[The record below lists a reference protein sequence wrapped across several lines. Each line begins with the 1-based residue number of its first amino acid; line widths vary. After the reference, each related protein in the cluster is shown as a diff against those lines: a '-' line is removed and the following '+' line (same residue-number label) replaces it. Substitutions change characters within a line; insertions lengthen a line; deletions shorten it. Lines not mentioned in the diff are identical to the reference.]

1 MTGRDKDREALE
13 RLENALIEDILAAS
27 DDAILA
33 EAKEDGADPEAIA
46 AAARALFE
54 TTVATKRKARLAAAK
69 AAVAAD
75 RRRPAGTLVPS
86 NPTYARRLLEHL
98 LARHPDTAGKL
109 TMAARKGKTTALSDD
124 EVYGLLEDFRD
135 IGISL
140 TEGSADER

>member
-1 MTGRDKDREALE
+1 
-13 RLENALIEDILAAS
+13 
-27 DDAILA
+27 
-33 EAKEDGADPEAIA
+33 
-46 AAARALFE
+46 
-54 TTVATKRKARLAAAK
+54 
-69 AAVAAD
+69 
-75 RRRPAGTLVPS
+75 
-86 NPTYARRLLEHL
+86 LEHL